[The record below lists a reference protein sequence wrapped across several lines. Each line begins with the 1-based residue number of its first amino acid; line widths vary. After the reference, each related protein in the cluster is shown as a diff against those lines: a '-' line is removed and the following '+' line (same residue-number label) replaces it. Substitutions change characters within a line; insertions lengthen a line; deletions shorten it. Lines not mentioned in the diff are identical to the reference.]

1 MEGKSFTN
9 FTEFKEFI
17 KKHEEEQ
24 HVLFVTSGSK
34 KLINGHP
41 AKESIQYEW
50 LKLVC
55 KQGRATKPTSSKG
68 IRPNQRSWKHDCGA
82 VIRAV
87 IRHSDVTGY
96 QFVITKAILSHENHP
111 TDHLTALVYPENRRI
126 KPDETVDLMVGT
138 KIPQS
143 ELRQIISQKQNKCV
157 LGKDVENYR
166 RKLKDPCTDSEG
178 VEKILN
184 SIKVGGGMVK
194 YGVTPE
200 NEFLY
205 LAYMTK
211 EMIGSL
217 KANKTI
223 LIIDCTYKVN
233 EYLFPLL
240 NVMCIDANGNGVP
253 VLHAFNMGE
262 QHFLV
267 KLEQLKTF
275 IYHIRANKEFVIT
288 NVSEALAETNIS
300 LNGGCVD
307 AEFLPIAST
316 SQALAETNVSLNGEC
331 VGEEFVPINRAQPF
345 MVHNSENNLSGSDI
359 VDSSKVTTDT
369 FSNVMLKK
377 VKTKGRP
384 NNKQHFTKKKRLGFP
399 YSSVSKKLKIVSSTE
414 KEVVGNVKCSS
425 ANDVNVFVDNHV
437 ECLENK
443 RNGDECAECGLEE
456 VSKEN
461 CIDGKL
467 MNWIGCMAYISGW
480 DWFKTKNMIKW
491 ENKISR
497 YLFLMILLLCVV
509 IYIEYTRTFTLMTW
523 KKQYKLQTLGRPP
536 DFVSDMTDRL
546 TEMLNASTDMQSYKV
561 TNKCNNLWWA
571 CRSESCSRHLSQN
584 HRERLWDILS
594 PKLTLTDQDREK
606 IVSLSSQIPASNIIF
621 ATATSANHYYE
632 SQAMIHRLHTVVF
645 PYVQDKTF
653 VLLDLGL
660 TKEQRNKTE
669 KACQCHVISFPFELF
684 PKHFRD
690 LHSCAWKPVFIMAC
704 MMKTKKLVVYQDA
717 SIYWKEHIVELLDR
731 GDKLGL
737 QLWGGRGMHNIP
749 GATMKGMLDFF
760 GDQPCAYIN
769 YTQLQAGVSVFKQ
782 TPFVVRAILEPWA
795 KCVMELDCFCP
806 NCTRGHRDCSS
817 RNNTLHRCHR
827 YDQSTFSLIVT
838 KLFAGERY
846 RFHMP
851 KTDGGN
857 GYFLLA
863 YISGWYWFKTKN
875 MIKLNNKISRY
886 LFLMILLLGVVI
898 YMEYTKLFTPM
909 TWMKQ

>member
-1 MEGKSFTN
+1 MAFYIIINYPLVTFTIIYLKKNMEGKSFTN

-143 ELRQIISQKQNKCV
+143 ELQQIISQKQNKCV

-253 VLHAFNMGE
+253 VLHAFVRNESVEILSECLSVLHDVCVEPQIFFVDKDFSEIGAIKQCFPQSLIRLCSFHTMTAVKKYLNTNVSKELSNKIFDLFKEQSYTLSEEAFELLKVDIISACPSVESYFQNNWWSISDMWAACRNTDVASLHITTTNHVESYHSRIKKHLDSHTTLSVCVTKLLLFDSDLSKIKSAQHHIHKITKHYSTLPDTHLLTLYKNILTPFGAELVGHQISLFKRCNYNIVQNDTDTSFFSISNTCNSNDTNSYVVSMDSCNCIFFTKFLLPCRHILSLRHKLSLEMVFLPDGCHFQNKSFRDEEFEDISSISTNVIYPTISAKTAEGRFKIVKDLTNELNCLYQNMGE

-345 MVHNSENNLSGSDI
+345 VVHNSENNLSGSDI
-359 VDSSKVTTDT
+359 VDSSNFTTDT

-467 MNWIGCMAYISGW
+467 MNWIGCMVC
-480 DWFKTKNMIKW
+480 DRWFH
-491 ENKISR
+491 E
-497 YLFLMILLLCVV
+497 FC
-509 IYIEYTRTFTLMTW
+509 
-523 KKQYKLQTLGRPP
+523 
-536 DFVSDMTDRL
+536 
-546 TEMLNASTDMQSYKV
+546 
-561 TNKCNNLWWA
+561 
-571 CRSESCSRHLSQN
+571 
-584 HRERLWDILS
+584 
-594 PKLTLTDQDREK
+594 
-606 IVSLSSQIPASNIIF
+606 LSSNI
-621 ATATSANHYYE
+621 S
-632 SQAMIHRLHTVVF
+632 V
-645 PYVQDKTF
+645 D
-653 VLLDLGL
+653 
-660 TKEQRNKTE
+660 
-669 KACQCHVISFPFELF
+669 SFIC
-684 PKHFRD
+684 K
-690 LHSCAWKPVFIMAC
+690 
-704 MMKTKKLVVYQDA
+704 
-717 SIYWKEHIVELLDR
+717 
-731 GDKLGL
+731 
-737 QLWGGRGMHNIP
+737 
-749 GATMKGMLDFF
+749 
-760 GDQPCAYIN
+760 
-769 YTQLQAGVSVFKQ
+769 
-782 TPFVVRAILEPWA
+782 
-795 KCVMELDCFCP
+795 FC
-806 NCTRGHRDCSS
+806 N
-817 RNNTLHRCHR
+817 
-827 YDQSTFSLIVT
+827 
-838 KLFAGERY
+838 
-846 RFHMP
+846 
-851 KTDGGN
+851 
-857 GYFLLA
+857 
-863 YISGWYWFKTKN
+863 
-875 MIKLNNKISRY
+875 
-886 LFLMILLLGVVI
+886 
-898 YMEYTKLFTPM
+898 
-909 TWMKQ
+909 